1 MPTKLPRKYEQLGSR
16 VYLEM
21 QAGLSARE
29 SLKERWR
36 ALEAMYRNEKDA
48 SGNQI
53 LDEFETQHIPL
64 IYPVCR
70 RIIDTVHAAIT
81 SVSPMCMALDCD
93 HEAGEVT
100 SKQFDVFFG
109 RATGQ
114 RTLKRALVP
123 TTVNGIGFLYSMF
136 TAGKGFHLNSIPP
149 NDMIVT
155 PTTVTEI
162 KEAVMV
168 GHRFYVTEQE
178 YKSLVADGTYFN
190 VGDLPIA
197 DPDTQESSRSQTF
210 DLTNAAV
217 TTAEIGTVNSTALY
231 ELAQIFWFADL
242 SAFDKGLEKGLKW
255 HRITLATDNQSILSC
270 EVWPYSRPPYFDVR
284 LWDEEV
290 KFWPASSVANNLQ
303 GLQNIYTNLVNM
315 LAIGTLVS
323 AFPTTVI
330 SGGKLTEAVKKTKIG
345 ALLEADGPVGVANIQ
360 TVFDGSNMPLLIQL
374 IEQITEKIAAI
385 PQTATGE
392 QTPVDQTATATAY
405 LQSMQQQAE
414 SSYATMV
421 SYPLEDLF
429 TYWHE
434 VCRMHKA
441 SLTEIYKG
449 ALLPDFI
456 TALDED
462 PRFEMLGKV
471 ATKTPQVQMQMAQ
484 MLLQMAQDR
493 RSMLNPQEIIKRM
506 VDMMPLDNTD
516 KLYYEA
522 DQLSQGGGDALQPGM
537 GMVQGGA
544 SEAEASPLGDALQM
558 QAG

>member
-1 MPTKLPRKYEQLGSR
+1 MAKVKLPRKYEGLGSR

-21 QAGLSARE
+21 QAGLTARA
-29 SLKERWR
+29 SLQERWSV
-36 ALEAMYRNEKDA
+36 LERMYRNEHNA
-48 SGNQI
+48 SGDQI
-53 LDEFETQHIPL
+53 VEEFESQHIPL

-81 SVSPMCMALDCD
+81 SVSPMVMAMDCD
-93 HEAGEVT
+93 HDAGEVT

-109 RATGQ
+109 RAAGQ

-123 TTVNGIGFLYSMF
+123 ATVNGIGFLYSTF
-136 TAGKGFHLNSIPP
+136 TAEKGFQLNAIPP
-149 NDMIVT
+149 NDMFVT
-155 PTTVTEI
+155 PTTVTGL
-162 KEAVMV
+162 KDAVMV

-178 YKSLVADGTYFN
+178 YKALVEEGVYYD

-197 DPDTQESSRSQTF
+197 DPDKYDSSRSANF
-210 DLTNAAV
+210 DLTSATVA
-217 TTAEIGTVNSTALY
+217 TSEIGTPNSTSLY
-231 ELAQIFWFADL
+231 ELAQVFWYADL
-242 SAFDKGLEKGLKW
+242 SSFGKGLEKGLKW
-255 HRITLATDNQSILSC
+255 HRITLATDDQAVLAC
-270 EVWPYSRPPYFDVR
+270 EPWPYSRPPYFDVR
-284 LWDEEV
+284 LWDEEI

-315 LAIGTLVS
+315 LVIGTIAS
-323 AFPTTVI
+323 AFPTTII
-330 SGGKLTEAVKKTKIG
+330 SGAKLTEQVKKLKIG
-345 ALLEADGPVGVANIQ
+345 MFLEADGPVDVANIPVLFSGQ
-360 TVFDGSNMPLLIQL
+360 YMPALIQL
-374 IEQITEKIAAI
+374 VEQVTEKIGAI

-392 QTPVDQTATATAY
+392 QTPTDQTATATAY

-434 VCRMHKA
+434 VSNQHK
-441 SLTEIYKG
+441 STILEVYKD

-456 TALDED
+456 TALESN

-484 MLLQMAQDR
+484 MLLSMAQDP
-493 RSMLNPQEIIKRM
+493 RSNLNPQEIIKRI
-506 VDMMPLDNTD
+506 VDMMPIDNTD
-516 KLYYEA
+516 KLYYEN
-522 DQLSQGGGDALQPGM
+522 QLQQGGGDAIQPGM
-537 GMVQGGA
+537 EVLQGGTEQVPPG
-544 SEAEASPLGDALQM
+544 EAGSPLQM